1 MSETASR
8 QSANWHT
15 AEMTAGHKT
24 DAAEDF
30 AAALRSAITARGLAL
45 ERIRYRLSQR
55 GYDLSVATLSYWQSG
70 RSRPERATSLAA
82 LGTLEEIL
90 QVPRGSLAAKLPTT
104 RQREQRQMGSLPAG
118 HADFVDDARI
128 IDQLSE
134 QLGLSWTEGL
144 RRVSAQDLVEIGAD
158 RTIVSHVVHEL
169 IQATEEGLDRIAVGF
184 VEEDRAVC
192 PYVTALRNCRVG
204 RAIEAPQESAYV
216 GELLLERPLRQGE
229 SILVEYQVSFIG
241 QRSPATWWARGC
253 LEGQRQVHLQITF
266 DRGAIPVAAEEVAII
281 DGVEQATPIIIAGTT
296 LAALW
301 MDVGPGA
308 FGLRWTW

>member
-1 MSETASR
+1 MTVGHR
-8 QSANWHT
+8 
-15 AEMTAGHKT
+15 AE
-24 DAAEDF
+24 AAEDF
-30 AAALRSAITARGLAL
+30 AAALRMAIAARGLAL

-90 QVPRGSLAAKLPTT
+90 QVPRGSLAAKLPTS
-104 RQREQRQMGSLPAG
+104 RQRDQRQNSGLPGG
-118 HADFVDDARI
+118 HADFVEDARI
-128 IDQLSE
+128 LDHLAK
-134 QLGLSWTEGL
+134 QLGLTWTEGL